1 MQTVMYHAGGYPGV
15 PSPAVRGGLCLLLG
29 IFPGLALGFLFA
41 PDPTGLTPLVI
52 AAVVA
57 VVVGGYLY
65 QSDRLRDTEQTAR

>member
-1 MQTVMYHAGGYPGV
+1 V
-15 PSPAVRGGLCLLLG
+15 PVARHLPRLG
-29 IFPGLALGFLFA
+29 FGFLFA

-65 QSDRLRDTEQTAR
+65 QSDWLRDTEQTAR